1 MFRHESCGGVAVVSQ
16 KVQEVKYNYPVFE
29 YHKEKHTKRFCFVI
43 VAEQRGDSFNNTSS
57 FNLTQIIEDTARY
70 FKAR

>member
-29 YHKEKHTKRFCFVI
+29 YHKEKHTKRFCF
-43 VAEQRGDSFNNTSS
+43 
-57 FNLTQIIEDTARY
+57 
-70 FKAR
+70 